1 MKDEYP
7 AIKDFIYLDWE
18 RIRSLASQLFKGVP
32 GDVEKQKGHEIA
44 AEGKIEGSLPLIL
57 KAKAGGDYR
66 YFKTESETRSFHHYV
81 YSLVEESLLDNRH
94 IKIID
99 ENFNFEDWVIEN
111 FKDGEYILGEGILRL
126 MDYSWIS
133 SMLKALPRMM
143 KTAQYAETLAFKQRR
158 EAGDISPQQIQE
170 KQKEHQRQS
179 KEIKD
184 LKLEEFVD
192 LIKQLYGDVVRIKLM
207 VSRTNPE
214 KVLVGTGVLENFN
227 ETQASL
233 SQKYGYEVDANW
245 RIFGQINISASST
258 EPKPIPIGNEIEDR
272 FEEVAL
278 TLNQIVRISSSP
290 KFPAISIT
298 PISIYRIC

>member
-1 MKDEYP
+1 MDTN
-7 AIKDFIYLDWE
+7 
-18 RIRSLASQLFKGVP
+18 SL
-32 GDVEKQKGHEIA
+32 
-44 AEGKIEGSLPLIL
+44 
-57 KAKAGGDYR
+57 
-66 YFKTESETRSFHHYV
+66 
-81 YSLVEESLLDNRH
+81 
-94 IKIID
+94 
-99 ENFNFEDWVIEN
+99 
-111 FKDGEYILGEGILRL
+111 
-126 MDYSWIS
+126 
-133 SMLKALPRMM
+133 
-143 KTAQYAETLAFKQRR
+143 TLSR